1 MKGFFI
7 ILATFFLFGLL
18 TQESITVQ
26 QVKTA
31 HKETPTTSCV
41 PSWTYSYTEKAN
53 TRLVKAMEKSII
65 QWENALNNP
74 NLFTYSTTSTNIIG
88 YQFLEDNLG
97 GKEIDIRLENTV
109 LGFNILI
116 DNQLDIN
123 LVESVMLHEVGHAI
137 GLDHSLDEGS
147 VMYEYENDVL
157 APTMTDIAM
166 AYRVFSDCDFKFVQ

>member
-1 MKGFFI
+1 
-7 ILATFFLFGLL
+7 
-18 TQESITVQ
+18 
-26 QVKTA
+26 
-31 HKETPTTSCV
+31 
-41 PSWTYSYTEKAN
+41 
-53 TRLVKAMEKSII
+53 
-65 QWENALNNP
+65 
-74 NLFTYSTTSTNIIG
+74 
-88 YQFLEDNLG
+88 
-97 GKEIDIRLENTV
+97 